1 MKPKLTEYQLAIQRH
16 RENVLKKAMELGG
29 QISENEN
36 VIKLKNTIKQNEN
49 YVKLKTF
56 IDENENI

>member
-1 MKPKLTEYQLAIQRH
+1 MAIQRH
-16 RENVLKKAMELGG
+16 RENVLKKAIELGG
-29 QISENEN
+29 QIAENEN

>member
-1 MKPKLTEYQLAIQRH
+1 MTIQRH